1 MLPWNERSVTCICV
15 SQLVVVTA
23 FGILN
28 FVVVLFP
35 AVVAVVVELI
45 RSVQSS
51 ADAPVKGSNSAETGW
66 PTIAVRLPPRPMV
79 R

>member
-1 MLPWNERSVTCICV
+1 
-15 SQLVVVTA
+15 VVTA

-35 AVVAVVVELI
+35 AVVVVVVVVVELM